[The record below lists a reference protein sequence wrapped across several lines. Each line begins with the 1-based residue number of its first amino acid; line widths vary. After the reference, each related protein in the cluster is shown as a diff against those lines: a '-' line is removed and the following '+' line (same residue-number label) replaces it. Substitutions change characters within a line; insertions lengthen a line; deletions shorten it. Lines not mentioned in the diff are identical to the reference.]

1 MIIEITDVTEQQV
14 DRITARLENDGFRYD
29 EDFTTLYGAQ
39 WKIVG
44 VRFMGNA
51 VTIRRAVGVAQEV
64 AAATTLRPE
73 FTLPKFG
80 HDHIR

>member
-1 MIIEITDVTEQQV
+1 
-14 DRITARLENDGFRYD
+14 
-29 EDFTTLYGAQ
+29 LYGVQ

-51 VTIRRAVGVAQEV
+51 VTIRRAVGVVQEV

>member
-1 MIIEITDVTEQQV
+1 MIIEITDVTEQQIEA
-14 DRITARLENDGFRYD
+14 ITARLERDGYSYD

-39 WKIVG
+39 WKLVG

-51 VTIRRAVGVAQEV
+51 VTVQRAVNVAQEV
-64 AAATTLRPE
+64 AAATVARPE

-80 HDHIR
+80 HDYIR